1 MKKLLLAFILI
12 GITVTSLFAF
22 NVEDLTKF
30 PSCMDEKSWIINAGV
45 GLPSFFDDINVPPI
59 HVTVDRNIGIGD
71 KKLPFFAG
79 GFVGFSGYSSGRYS
93 SSRYFSYSIP
103 VGGRFG
109 YHLNW
114 GVKNLDTYGVATF
127 GWIIGEIMPLVGVNF
142 GVRYFVTNWFGFWAE
157 AGYTT
162 FSFLDLGVSFKF

>member
-1 MKKLLLAFILI
+1 MKKFLLAFILI
-12 GITVTSLFAF
+12 SITGASLFAF

-45 GLPSFFDDINVPPI
+45 GLPNFSYFGYSSLIWPM

-79 GFVGFSGYSSGRYS
+79 AFVGFSGYLSGRN
-93 SSRYFSYSIP
+93 FSYSIP

-114 GVKNLDTYGVATF
+114 GVKNLDTYAVATA
-127 GWIIGEIMPLVGVNF
+127 GWIIGEIMPLIGVNF
-142 GVRYFVTNWFGFWAE
+142 GVRYFVTDWFGFWAE
-157 AGYTT
+157 TGYTT
-162 FSFLDLGVSFKF
+162 FSYLLDIGVSFKF